1 MGVAATLPELS
12 EWTLTAIRELK
23 QTDAAASKL
32 QIPFRRTQG
41 QVNSVG
47 P

>member
-1 MGVAATLPELS
+1 MIVAIAAIAALV
-12 EWTLTAIRELK
+12 TAIRELK
-23 QTDAAASKL
+23 QTDAAASNL